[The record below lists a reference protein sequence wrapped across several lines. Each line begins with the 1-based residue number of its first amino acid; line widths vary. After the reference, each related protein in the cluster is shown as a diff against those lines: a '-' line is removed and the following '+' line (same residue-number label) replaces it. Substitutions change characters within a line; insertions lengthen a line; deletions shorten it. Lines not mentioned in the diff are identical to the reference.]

1 MTRQPYIAGPRF
13 DLAFIIG
20 PAFMVTAIAV
30 AAAPW
35 AQALKT
41 FPVWLWAVLILGV
54 DVSHV
59 YSTVFRT
66 YLDRDELA
74 SRPRLYQLTPIL
86 LWLLGAGLYALG
98 GLVFWRALAWLAI
111 FHFVR
116 QQYGFMM
123 IYARRERGPKW
134 LDQAAIYG
142 ATLVPLTWWLTH
154 GRSFNWFIDGDVPLL
169 ALPWL
174 GALAAGLYA
183 LVLGA
188 YGWRELRLWRAAKQ
202 VNVPKNLLLAGSILS
217 WSVGIIAFDN
227 DIVFTATN
235 VVAHGV
241 PYMALNWLYGDNR
254 RQVQA
259 RPAYVSRWV
268 ERLFRPAL
276 IPVYVLLLA
285 VFAFCE
291 EGLWDG
297 FVWRDHPHLF
307 GAFAA
312 LPAISDPLALIWLVP
327 LLSLPQSVHYVLD
340 AFIWRKD
347 GNVRD
352 FSRILFHRA
361 PHD

>member
-13 DLAFIIG
+13 DLALIIG
-20 PAFMVTAIAV
+20 PAFLVTAIAV

-41 FPVWLWAVLILGV
+41 FPVWLWAILILGV
-54 DVSHV
+54 DVGHV

-74 SRPRLYQLTPIL
+74 ARPRLYQLTPVL
-86 LWLLGAGLYALG
+86 LWLAGAGLYAIG
-98 GLVFWRALAWLAI
+98 GIVFWRALAWLAI

-123 IYARRERGPKW
+123 IYARRETGPKG

-142 ATLVPLTWWLTH
+142 ATVVPLIWWLTH
-154 GRSFNWFIDGDVPLL
+154 GRDFNWFVDGDLPLL

-174 GALAAGLYA
+174 GLLAAGLYGV
-183 LVLGA
+183 VLAA
-188 YGWRELRLWRAAKQ
+188 YAWREFGRWRATAGI
-202 VNVPKNLLLAGSILS
+202 NLPKNLLLAGSILS

-254 RQVQA
+254 RHVQA
-259 RPAYVSRWV
+259 RPTYVSAWIG
-268 ERLFRPAL
+268 RLFRPAM

-285 VFAFCE
+285 VFAFLE

-297 FVWRDHPHLF
+297 LVWRDHPRLF
-307 GAFAA
+307 GAFGA
-312 LPAISDPLALIWLVP
+312 LPAVSDPLALIWLVP